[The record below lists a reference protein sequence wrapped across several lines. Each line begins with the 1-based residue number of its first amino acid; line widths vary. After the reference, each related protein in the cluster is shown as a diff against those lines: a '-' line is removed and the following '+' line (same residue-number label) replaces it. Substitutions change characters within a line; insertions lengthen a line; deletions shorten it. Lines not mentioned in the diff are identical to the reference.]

1 MKKFM
6 LSVIAVIF
14 TIFGLVGCSSPANEE
29 KPDANQSVQSED
41 NNSADDTAKEQNST
55 LENNNSDSD
64 TDTGS
69 PNDSDKSDKTEDS
82 DSKQSEVTQTRV
94 SRLYYY
100 DIEKEEMF
108 YIDESVDVIDGAY
121 INALTKALKDNQ
133 DNEEFVTIN
142 QDTFVTSA
150 KLDEET
156 GILNIYF
163 NDSFYLSTNLGS
175 GIESGF
181 IDALVNTYG
190 YNYNVDKVAIYVEDK
205 LYEDQRGT
213 MPNGYFPVT
222 AESATKYE

>member
-14 TIFGLVGCSSPANEE
+14 TIFGLGGCSSPVNEE
-29 KPDANQSVQSED
+29 KPNSNQSAPSED
-41 NNSADDTAKEQNST
+41 NNSTDDTAKKQNST
-55 LENNNSDSD
+55 LEDNNSDSN
-64 TDTGS
+64 TNTGS
-69 PNDSDKSDKTEDS
+69 PNDSDQSDQTDDS
-82 DSKQSEVTQTRV
+82 DTEQNEATQSRM

-100 DIEKEEMF
+100 DIEKEEIF

-121 INALTKALKDNQ
+121 INALTKALKNNQ
-133 DNEEFVTIN
+133 KNEDFVTIN
-142 QDTFVTSA
+142 EKTFVTAA

-175 GIESGF
+175 GIEAGF

-190 YNYNVDKVAIYVEDK
+190 YNYSVDKVAIYVEGT

-213 MPNGYFPVT
+213 MTNGYFAVT